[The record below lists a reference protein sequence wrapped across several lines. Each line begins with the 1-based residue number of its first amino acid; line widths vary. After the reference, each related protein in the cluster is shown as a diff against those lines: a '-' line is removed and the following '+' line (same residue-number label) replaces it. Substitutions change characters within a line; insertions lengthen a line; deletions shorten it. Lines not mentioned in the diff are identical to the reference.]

1 MRTIVAVIASA
12 CAATVTLHAAAVA
25 AAPPGSPA
33 AASNAASN
41 SASNSVR
48 AVQTSGDLPTLAF
61 EKYTLP
67 NGLEVIL
74 AEDRRLPLVAF
85 NLWFHVAAK
94 NETPGRTGFA
104 HLFEHLMFAGTKHIP
119 RGQAD
124 KMVEGA
130 GGTDSNGTTDFD
142 RTNYFFTLPANQLEL
157 GLWIKSDM
165 MGYMI
170 DEVDQVALANQQDVV
185 RNERRQSVENRP
197 YGIVQEALYHS
208 LFPKDHP
215 HHAAVIGSHADI
227 QAATLA
233 DVKSFFKTYY
243 RPNNATLVLA
253 GDFDK
258 ARAKQLIDKYF
269 GPLARGETPP
279 PVKATQP
286 RITLEKRL
294 VVSDRV
300 ELPRVYMAWHTPA
313 AYKPGDAELDLASH
327 VLAGGKSSR
336 LYKTLVYD
344 KQIAQSVT
352 AEQYSMSLGSVFSI
366 EATARPGH
374 SALELEKVIDEE
386 VAKLARTPPTQVELD
401 RARNTFETGLYGRLE
416 KVMGIADQLNRYNYL
431 AGDPAYLA
439 KDIAR
444 YRNARPE
451 DVTRVVQSQL
461 GKQARVV
468 VHAKPGKQ
476 DLGPEVPTPPAPTV
490 ADKSQREAVN
500 PDAPWRQ
507 QRPKAGPPRPLVLP
521 AGKSFVLANG
531 LTVVHVAN
539 PGVPLVSATFLVKAG
554 ADANPPDRP
563 GLAGFTAA
571 ILQDGTRNR
580 SALQLADDVAALGA
594 ALETRATA
602 NDSRVS
608 IGSLKARFPAAL
620 DILADVVLNP
630 AFADA
635 EIERQRKNR
644 LGSLVQQHENPG
656 ATADVVAS
664 AALYGPVHP
673 LGKSPLGTEAA
684 IKATSKEDLQ
694 GFWRARYRPD
704 QAALLVSGDID
715 FASLKGTVEAR
726 LGSWKAEAPAPA
738 AAAPTPVPTPARLVL
753 VDKPGAPQTALRVVS
768 FGPKATDPD
777 LPPLTVAN
785 AILGGNFTSRINHTL
800 REVKGYS
807 YGVYS
812 NFQPRRDR
820 GTFGI
825 RGSVRTDVTGPA
837 LVDLFA
843 EIEGVRAKPVPRA
856 ELENARNSQLL
867 SLPGMFDTNDVI
879 VDSLAG
885 AWSTGRGL
893 DYYAKLPA
901 KLSKVD
907 ARTAHKLASKYV
919 RPDELIVVAVG
930 DRAKIAPQLEKV
942 GQLGKA
948 GRAAEVRDPDGNV
961 VK

>member
-1 MRTIVAVIASA
+1 MALCFGAMRTIAVIAAA
-12 CAATVTLHAAAVA
+12 CAATVVL
-25 AAPPGSPA
+25 PA
-33 AASNAASN
+33 AALPAPAGGSPDTSNM
-41 SASNSVR
+41 R
-48 AVQTSGDLPTLAF
+48 AVQTTGDLPSLAF

-85 NLWFHVAAK
+85 NLWFRVAAK

-130 GGTDSNGTTDFD
+130 GGTDANGSTNFD
-142 RTNYFFTLPANQLEL
+142 RTNYYFTLPANQLEL

-197 YGIVQEALYHS
+197 YGIVQEEVYYA

-215 HHAAVIGSHADI
+215 HRASVIGSHADI
-227 QAATLA
+227 QAANLA

-253 GDFDK
+253 GDFDR

-313 AYKPGDAELDLASH
+313 IYQPGDAELDLAAH

-336 LYKTLVYD
+336 LYKALVYD

-352 AEQYSMSLGSVFSI
+352 AEQYSLSLGSVFTI
-366 EATARPGH
+366 EATARPGN

-386 VAKLARTPPTQVELD
+386 VAKLARTPPTEAELD

-416 KVMGIADQLNRYNYL
+416 KVMGIADTLNRYNYL

-444 YRNARPE
+444 YRTARPA
-451 DVTRVVQSQL
+451 DVTRVVQAQL
-461 GKQARVV
+461 RKQARVV

-500 PDAPWRQ
+500 PEAPWRQ
-507 QRPKAGPPRPLVLP
+507 QRPKAGPSRPLVLP
-521 AGKSFVLANG
+521 AGKSYVLPNG

-539 PGVPLVSATFLVKAG
+539 PGVPLVSATLLVKAG
-554 ADANPPDRP
+554 ADANPADRP

-571 ILQDGTRNR
+571 TLQDGTRNR
-580 SALQLADDVAALGA
+580 SAPQLADDVAALGA
-594 ALETRATA
+594 ELETRATA
-602 NDSRVS
+602 NDSRVA

-644 LGSLVQQHENPG
+644 QGRLVQQHENPG

-664 AALYGPVHP
+664 AALYGAVHP

-694 GFWRARYRPD
+694 RFWRTHYRPD
-704 QAALLVSGDID
+704 RAALVVAGDID
-715 FASLKGTVEAR
+715 FDGLKRTVEAR
-726 LGSWKAEAPAPA
+726 LGSWKAEAAAPVTAAPAP
-738 AAAPTPVPTPARLVL
+738 VSTPARLVL

-785 AILGGNFTSRINHTL
+785 AVLGGNFTSRINHTL

-879 VDSLAG
+879 VESLAG

-948 GRAAEVRDPDGNV
+948 RQAAEVRDPDGNLM
-961 VK
+961 K